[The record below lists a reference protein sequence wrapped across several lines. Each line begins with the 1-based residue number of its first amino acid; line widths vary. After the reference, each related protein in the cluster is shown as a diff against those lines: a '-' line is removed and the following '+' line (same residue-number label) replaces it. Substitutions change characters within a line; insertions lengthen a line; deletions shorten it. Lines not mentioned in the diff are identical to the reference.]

1 MIDNTMNNVGI
12 FQVFMITWKVWLYV
26 LLQLK
31 VIILVKEIP
40 AVLFIY
46 GKHFK
51 KREKNSISYASR
63 YLFVTQSKGS

>member
-1 MIDNTMNNVGI
+1 MLDNTMNNAGI

-31 VIILVKEIP
+31 VIILVKEIL

-51 KREKNSISYASR
+51 KREKKLNLLGVTISLCHA
-63 YLFVTQSKGS
+63 K